1 MAGAWLSSREIAIGG
16 DSPYFGAC
24 GKGHAGGTTVAG
36 TTFAAYERMPRAL
49 WKGAINF
56 GLVTVPIGLHSAI
69 EAREEL
75 AFNLLHKKDGSRIVQ
90 KRFCKEEDAEV
101 PWSDV
106 VKGYQYAK
114 DEYVVLTDEDFE
126 KARVPA
132 TQMFE
137 IRAFVPAAEVEDL
150 YFDHPYYV
158 SPEGRS
164 AVKGYGLLRDAL
176 REAGRLGI
184 GTIVLRQREH
194 LGALEPV
201 GDALVLTT
209 MRFAHEI
216 RSPKDLDLPGKNW
229 TDKEMKLARQLM
241 DSLSDKWNPKE
252 FRDTY
257 ADVLREVIEAKVKG
271 REIVTPEQPQRPRM
285 ANIMKALEASLK
297 ERPRQLA
304 KAAGRR
310 THAGASGRS
319 RKRRK
324 AA

>member
-1 MAGAWLSSREIAIGG
+1 M
-16 DSPYFGAC
+16 
-24 GKGHAGGTTVAG
+24 
-36 TTFAAYERMPRAL
+36 
-49 WKGAINF
+49 
-56 GLVTVPIGLHSAI
+56 
-69 EAREEL
+69 
-75 AFNLLHKKDGSRIVQ
+75 
-90 KRFCKEEDAEV
+90 
-101 PWSDV
+101 
-106 VKGYQYAK
+106 
-114 DEYVVLTDEDFE
+114 
-126 KARVPA
+126 
-132 TQMFE
+132 
-137 IRAFVPAAEVEDL
+137 
-150 YFDHPYYV
+150 
-158 SPEGRS
+158 
-164 AVKGYGLLRDAL
+164 
-176 REAGRLGI
+176 
-184 GTIVLRQREH
+184 
-194 LGALEPV
+194 